1 MKGAF
6 VSRLAGGLSPRLGIG
21 LAVAAAACAGLAIGL
36 LPVTSL
42 LVVLGGLLAMAIVA
56 AILIEPSVGLAL
68 TLIAGPFEPLEQVR
82 LGLPIDS
89 GQALFALTLGAYA
102 LRWLSARRS
111 PSAADRA
118 ALREIA
124 RFAAPILVF
133 IGVGVLSFFPA
144 TDFRL
149 WLKECV
155 KWVEIALMLTLVA
168 LEARAPG
175 RRRLILGAILIVA
188 AGEALFGVYQFAL
201 RQAGPVE
208 FALPGGRFYR
218 ASGTLEQPNP
228 YGGYMG
234 LSWPIAFA
242 LGMAWLREP
251 WRRIRSRDWRGV
263 LTAPGPAL
271 AGLAALLV
279 SIACVGGLLASWSR
293 GAWIGAAAAGAAML
307 IAMSGRPGRALLAVV
322 AGAVIVVALWQ
333 FGLLPTAIVS
343 RLSEFTTQFDF
354 SNIDVRGAY
363 LTAANF
369 SLIERLAHWQ
379 AALGMILD
387 HPWLGV
393 GFGNYGAAY
402 EQYRTLRWANPL
414 GHAHNYYLN
423 IFAETGIL
431 GLLAYLGVWVAI
443 VVHALRAA
451 GRRNTPALRW
461 MAIGLLGAVAHLS
474 VHHLFDNLYV
484 ANTFLLIGAY
494 LGLFA
499 GARLEPVGQAAP
511 DSSISEATS
520 TGFAGDVA
528 SEDK

>member
-1 MKGAF
+1 VKGALAN
-6 VSRLAGGLSPRLGIG
+6 RLAGGLSPRLGLG
-21 LAVAAAACAGLAIGL
+21 LALAVGVGLLVGL
-36 LPVTSL
+36 LPL
-42 LVVLGGLLAMAIVA
+42 GALAGIAGGLILLAVIA

-102 LRWLSARRS
+102 LRWLSARR
-111 PSAADRA
+111 PFSAIDRA
-118 ALREIA
+118 ALKRILT
-124 RFAAPILVF
+124 FSAPILIF

-155 KWVEIALMLTLVA
+155 KWVEIAIMLTLVA

-175 RRRLILGAILIVA
+175 RRRLILGAILLVA
-188 AGEALFGVYQFAL
+188 VGEALFGVYQFAF
-201 RQAGPVE
+201 RQAGPLE
-208 FALPGGRFYR
+208 FGLPGGRFYR
-218 ASGTLEQPNP
+218 ASGTFEQPNP
-228 YGGYMG
+228 FGGYMG

-242 LGMAWLREP
+242 LGMTWLRAP
-251 WRRIRSRDWRGV
+251 WQRLRNGDWRGV
-263 LTAPGPAL
+263 LAAPGPSI
-271 AGLAALLV
+271 AGLAALAV
-279 SIACVGGLLASWSR
+279 AIACTGGLVASWSR

-307 IAMSGRPGRALLAVV
+307 IAMSGRPKRALAAVV

-343 RLSEFTTQFDF
+343 RLTEFTTQFDF
-354 SNIDVRGAY
+354 SNIDVRGTY
-363 LTAANF
+363 LTAGNF

-443 VVHALRAA
+443 VIQALRAA
-451 GRRNTPALRW
+451 GQRNAPALRW
-461 MAIGLLGAVAHLS
+461 MAVGLLGAVAHLS
-474 VHHLFDNLYV
+474 AHHLFDNLYV

-499 GARLEPVGQAAP
+499 AAQLDPVPAPHPAA
-511 DSSISEATS
+511 
-520 TGFAGDVA
+520 
-528 SEDK
+528 

>member
-1 MKGAF
+1 MKGAH
-6 VSRLAGGLSPRLGIG
+6 VTRLASGLSPRLWIG
-21 LAVAAAACAGLAIGL
+21 LAAAAAVGAGLAIGL
-36 LPVTSL
+36 LPLGALAAVA
-42 LVVLGGLLAMAIVA
+42 GGLIALAVIAVV
-56 AILIEPSVGLAL
+56 LIEPSVGLAL

-102 LRWLSARRS
+102 LRWLSARHPLS
-111 PSAADRA
+111 PSDRA
-118 ALREIA
+118 ALRKTLT
-124 RFAAPILVF
+124 FSAPLF
-133 IGVGVLSFFPA
+133 IFISVGVLSFFPA

-155 KWVEIALMLTLVA
+155 KWVEIAVMLTLVA
-168 LEARAPG
+168 LEARAPD

-188 AGEALFGVYQFAL
+188 AGEALFGVYQFAF
-201 RQAGPVE
+201 RQTGPLE
-208 FALPGGRFYR
+208 FGLPGGRFYR

-228 YGGYMG
+228 FGGYMG

-242 LGMAWLREP
+242 MGMAWLGEP
-251 WRRIRSRDWRGV
+251 WRRLRNGDWRGV
-263 LTAPGPAL
+263 LAAPGPAI
-271 AGLAALLV
+271 AGLAALMV
-279 SIACVGGLLASWSR
+279 AIACVGGLVASWSR

-307 IAMSGRPGRALLAVV
+307 IAMSGRPGRALAAVAV
-322 AGAVIVVALWQ
+322 GAISVVALWQ
-333 FGLLPTAIVS
+333 LGLLPAAIVS

-363 LTAANF
+363 LTAGNF

-431 GLLAYLGVWVAI
+431 GLLAYLGVWVSI
-443 VVHALRAA
+443 VVQALRAA
-451 GRRNTPALRW
+451 GRGAAPSLRW
-461 MAIGLLGAVAHLS
+461 MAIGLLGAAAHLS
-474 VHHLFDNLYV
+474 VHHLVDNLYV

-499 GARLEPVGQAAP
+499 SARLEAVGQSAP
-511 DSSISEATS
+511 
-520 TGFAGDVA
+520 G
-528 SEDK
+528 

>member
-1 MKGAF
+1 MKG
-6 VSRLAGGLSPRLGIG
+6 VIGTRVAGGLSPRLGIG
-21 LAVAAAACAGLAIGL
+21 LVAAAAVAAGLAIGL
-36 LPVTSL
+36 LPL
-42 LVVLGGLLAMAIVA
+42 GALAAIAGGLVVLAVIA
-56 AILIEPSVGLAL
+56 AILIEPSIGLAL

-102 LRWLSARRS
+102 LRWLSAGH
-111 PSAADRA
+111 PMSAVDTA
-118 ALREIA
+118 ALRKIIA
-124 RFAAPILVF
+124 FSAPILVF

-168 LEARAPG
+168 MEARAPG
-175 RRRLILGAILIVA
+175 RRRLILAALLIVA
-188 AGEALFGVYQFAL
+188 AGEALFGVHQFAF
-201 RQAGPVE
+201 RQTGPLE
-208 FALPGGRFYR
+208 FGLPGGRFYR

-228 YGGYMG
+228 FGGYMG

-242 LGMAWLREP
+242 LGMTWLREP
-251 WRRIRSRDWRGV
+251 WQRLRNGDWRGV
-263 LTAPGPAL
+263 IAAPGTAL
-271 AGLAALLV
+271 AGLATLLV
-279 SIACVGGLLASWSR
+279 AIACVGGLVASWSR
-293 GAWIGAAAAGAAML
+293 GAWIGASAAGAAML
-307 IAMSGRPGRALLAVV
+307 IAMSGRPGRALAAVV
-322 AGAVIVVALWQ
+322 AGAVLVVALWQ
-333 FGLLPTAIVS
+333 FGLMPAAIVS
-343 RLSEFTTQFDF
+343 RLTEFTTQFDF
-354 SNIDVRGAY
+354 SNIDVRGTY
-363 LTAANF
+363 LTAGNF

-431 GLLAYLGVWVAI
+431 GLLAYLGVWVSI
-443 VVHALRAA
+443 VVQALRAT
-451 GRRNTPALRW
+451 GRRHAPALRW

-499 GARLEPVGQAAP
+499 SARIEADAARTR
-511 DSSISEATS
+511 EATAES
-520 TGFAGDVA
+520 LV
-528 SEDK
+528 

>member
-1 MKGAF
+1 VNGAL
-6 VSRLAGGLSPRLGIG
+6 SNWLAGGLSPRLGIG
-21 LAVAAAACAGLAIGL
+21 LAAAAAVGAGLAIGM
-36 LPVTSL
+36 LPLGTL
-42 LVVLGGLLAMAIVA
+42 AAIAGGLVALAVIGV
-56 AILIEPSVGLAL
+56 ILIEPSVGLAL

-102 LRWLSARRS
+102 LRWLSVRRA
-111 PSAADRA
+111 PNALDRA
-118 ALREIA
+118 ALRQIL

-144 TDFRL
+144 TDFRM
-149 WLKECV
+149 WLKECA
-155 KWVEIALMLTLVA
+155 KWVEIVVMLTLVT

-175 RRRLILGAILIVA
+175 RRRLILGALLIVA
-188 AGEALFGVYQFAL
+188 AGEALFGVYQFAF
-201 RQAGPVE
+201 RQTGPLE
-208 FALPGGRFYR
+208 FGLPGGRFYR

-228 YGGYMG
+228 FGGYMG
-234 LSWPIAFA
+234 LSWPFAFA
-242 LGMAWLREP
+242 LGLTWLGEP
-251 WRRIRSRDWRGV
+251 WRRLRKGDWRGV
-263 LTAPGPAL
+263 LASPGPAI
-271 AGLAALLV
+271 AGLAALIVAL
-279 SIACVGGLLASWSR
+279 ACVGGLVASWSR
-293 GAWIGAAAAGAAML
+293 GAWIGAAAAAAAML
-307 IAMSGRPGRALLAVV
+307 IALSGRPGRALAAVM
-322 AGAVIVVALWQ
+322 AGALGVIALWQ
-333 FGLLPTAIVS
+333 FGLLPAAIVS
-343 RLSEFTTQFDF
+343 RLTEFTTQFDF
-354 SNIDVRGAY
+354 SNIDVRGTY

-443 VVHALRAA
+443 VVQALRAA
-451 GRRNTPALRW
+451 SRRNAPALRW

-474 VHHLFDNLYV
+474 AHHLFDNLYV

-494 LGLFA
+494 LGLFVA
-499 GARLEPVGQAAP
+499 ARIEAVGQSAP
-511 DSSISEATS
+511 
-520 TGFAGDVA
+520 G
-528 SEDK
+528 